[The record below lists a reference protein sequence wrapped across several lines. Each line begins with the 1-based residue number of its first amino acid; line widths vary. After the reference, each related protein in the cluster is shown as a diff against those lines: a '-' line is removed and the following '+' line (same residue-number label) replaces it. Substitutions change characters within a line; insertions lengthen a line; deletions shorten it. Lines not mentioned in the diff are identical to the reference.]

1 MKNRQFNKAETKINI
16 TPLLDVVFIVLIF
29 FIVSTWAEIET
40 GIDTVRP
47 SCPPVRYVKK
57 GHILVK
63 VKASGAV
70 LINQQSTIL
79 SQLLHHA
86 KALHAENPGA
96 SAIIIAD
103 HHSQTGDLLKVM
115 DHLKTAGVDQIS
127 IASAIYK

>member
-1 MKNRQFNKAETKINI
+1 MKSRQFNKAEAKINI
-16 TPLLDVVFIVLIF
+16 TPMLDVVFIILIF
-29 FIVSTWAEIET
+29 FIVSTWAEIEM

-79 SQLLHHA
+79 SQLLNHI
-86 KALHAENPGA
+86 KALHAEFPGA
-96 SAIIIAD
+96 NAIIIAE
-103 HHSQTGDLLKVM
+103 HNSQTGDLLKVM
-115 DHLKTAGVDQIS
+115 GHLKTAGVNQIS
-127 IASAIYK
+127 IASNHK